1 MFLWATKDL
10 VNAMDGLDTV
20 FNILATVEKA
30 WRRRF
35 SRSALR
41 EYLAAWFA
49 CSPYEQE
56 RLNAILRERERGH
69 G

>member
-1 MFLWATKDL
+1 VTKPVLTSRRNRTRLW
-10 VNAMDGLDTV
+10 
-20 FNILATVEKA
+20 KA
-30 WRRRF
+30 ERVYRTRF

-56 RLNAILRERERGH
+56 LFNAVLGERGDQ
-69 G
+69 